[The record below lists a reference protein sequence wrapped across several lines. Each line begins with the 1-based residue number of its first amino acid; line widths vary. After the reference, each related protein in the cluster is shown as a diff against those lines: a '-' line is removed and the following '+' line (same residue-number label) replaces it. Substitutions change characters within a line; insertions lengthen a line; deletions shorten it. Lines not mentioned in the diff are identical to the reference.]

1 MELSA
6 IAPSSTYSASALDRL
21 LTMRELTR
29 ATSLSRTTV
38 YRMVAQGTLPPPLKI
53 GKSRIAWR
61 ASSITRWLAE
71 RQVPSLATK
80 QPPTLQGGTAANQFL
95 RTLSRTS

>member
-1 MELSA
+1 MELA
-6 IAPSSTYSASALDRL
+6 IIAPSETYSAPAFDRL

-38 YRMVAQGTLPPPLKI
+38 YRMVDEGTLPPPLKI

-61 ASSITRWLAE
+61 ASSIARWLAE
-71 RQVPSLATK
+71 RQV
-80 QPPTLQGGTAANQFL
+80 AA
-95 RTLSRTS
+95 

>member
-1 MELSA
+1 MELTISSSA
-6 IAPSSTYSASALDRL
+6 ETYSAPAFDRL

-38 YRMVAQGTLPPPLKI
+38 YRMVDEGTLPPPLKT

-61 ASSITRWLAE
+61 ASSIASWLAE
-71 RQVPSLATK
+71 RQV
-80 QPPTLQGGTAANQFL
+80 AA
-95 RTLSRTS
+95 